1 MEVLEMEELD
11 SIFWIKID
19 GVFYGKAIEEIAYF
33 KSMWPWVKM
42 VAMDEEFSF
51 WESLAQVQKRVEKQ
65 SQHFIR
71 VSRRYYI
78 NVCYVKD
85 YTSKEI
91 RMMDDTV
98 IPLTR
103 KNMEN
108 LRKKV
113 HENNE

>member
-11 SIFWIKID
+11 SVFWIKTD
-19 GVFYGKAIEEIAYF
+19 GVFYGKPIEEIAYF

-42 VAMDEEFSF
+42 VALNEEISF

-91 RMMDDTV
+91 RMVDDTV
-98 IPLTR
+98 IPVNR
-103 KNMEN
+103 KNREYV
-108 LRKKV
+108 RKRISRNK
-113 HENNE
+113 E